1 LSRFDKSVVLA
12 VFMAVST
19 YVLSVGPAIA
29 ADAADVVLEAEFLS
43 DPANIAAG
51 KKMFRKQCA
60 RCHGP
65 RAYPGK
71 APKLKAKKY
80 KPEFVYK
87 RITKG
92 FRGMPSWKKRYNLK
106 QRKSLTA
113 YIMSKDFKH

>member
-1 LSRFDKSVVLA
+1 MSRIVIITFLA
-12 VFMAVST
+12 AIAAVST
-19 YVLSVGPAIA
+19 VTLPATSTVA
-29 ADAADVVLEAEFLS
+29 AEVVLEAEFLS
-43 DPANIAAG
+43 DKKNIAAG
-51 KKMFRKQCA
+51 KKMFRKRCA

-71 APKLKAKKY
+71 APKLQPKKY
-80 KPEFVYK
+80 KPEFVYR

-113 YIMSKDFKH
+113 YVMSKGFKH